1 MMWARGLG
9 RVNGDRGAC
18 SGPLTCGFPE
28 GEAGVSAVGFF
39 VTAQQPTCFP
49 LKEHDE
55 GEPRVGGGFQKAS
68 EVLRC

>member
-1 MMWARGLG
+1 MGREGPALGLSLVDFQRAELEHG
-9 RVNGDRGAC
+9 LWD
-18 SGPLTCGFPE
+18 S
-28 GEAGVSAVGFF
+28 F

-55 GEPRVGGGFQKAS
+55 GEPREGGGFQKAS

>member
-1 MMWARGLG
+1 MGIEGPALGLSLVDFQ
-9 RVNGDRGAC
+9 RAKLEYLLWD
-18 SGPLTCGFPE
+18 S
-28 GEAGVSAVGFF
+28 F